1 MESED
6 IRGVGGW
13 FAEVD
18 SLKVEADGDDVGP
31 GCEMLKG
38 SHVRAGLIGEPPRS
52 GSAVAGSRESPP
64 PEKCRRTWRT
74 LGELDGAVGR
84 AVELPSDVGVAA
96 VGQWGRRRAGNGC
109 CRLWAVEPTPI
120 NWGCRRLASVPWII
134 FWLIQEMPVVGKG
147 HGHEGNERTVE
158 RTCWLIPPKR
168 AAQKGSRRGIK
179 LREKALAF
187 ALANSPSANSANS
200 LEYFPDDMSGPL
212 SPISM
217 VPLGHHSMMRSTVG
231 QAGKL

>member
-1 MESED
+1 MVVLGYSYTK
-6 IRGVGGW
+6 
-13 FAEVD
+13 
-18 SLKVEADGDDVGP
+18 L
-31 GCEMLKG
+31 CEFIML
-38 SHVRAGLIGEPPRS
+38 RI
-52 GSAVAGSRESPP
+52 
-64 PEKCRRTWRT
+64 
-74 LGELDGAVGR
+74 LGEHPFLQNSQK
-84 AVELPSDVGVAA
+84 L
-96 VGQWGRRRAGNGC
+96 GC
-109 CRLWAVEPTPI
+109 NTIQLWAVEPTPI

-217 VPLGHHSMMRSTVG
+217 VPLGHHSMMRSIVG